1 MAIQTRIVST
11 GLEGSYPRRYGPS
24 AMPTGAAAS
33 VYDAPERSSVRQ
45 MTFAN
50 TTAGDL
56 TVTVHLVSASGT
68 AVTGNQLVPTMTI
81 PANDVINVPVAFVLN
96 AGDRIFALSS
106 GAVNMMFNV
115 YDREPGWL

>member
-24 AMPTGAAAS
+24 AMPTGTAAS

-45 MTFAN
+45 MMFTN
-50 TTAGDL
+50 RTSGDL
-56 TVTVHLVSASGT
+56 TVTVHIVPPGGSAV
-68 AVTGNQLVPTMTI
+68 AGNQLISNVTVP
-81 PANDVINVPVAFVLN
+81 AYDVLNVPVAFVLN
-96 AGDRIFALSS
+96 AGDQVFALATGS
-106 GAVNMMFNV
+106 VNMMFNI

>member
-11 GLEGSYPRRYGPS
+11 GLEGTYPRRYGPS

-33 VYDAPERSSVRQ
+33 VYEATERSSVRQ
-45 MTFAN
+45 ITLAN

-56 TVTVHLVSASGT
+56 TATIHIVSASGSAT
-68 AVTGNQLVPTMTI
+68 VGNQLIPTMTV

-96 AGDRIFALSS
+96 AGERIFALSS
-106 GAVNMMFNV
+106 GAVNVMFNI